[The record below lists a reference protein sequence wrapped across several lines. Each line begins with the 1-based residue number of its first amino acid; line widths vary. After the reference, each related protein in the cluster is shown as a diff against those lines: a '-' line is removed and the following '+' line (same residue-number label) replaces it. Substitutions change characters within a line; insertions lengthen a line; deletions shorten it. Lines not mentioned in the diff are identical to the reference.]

1 MPSSSRTAKIVRYA
15 LIAVIV
21 VALIGLLSWY
31 FFLRAEGGAL
41 RARDEGRGAGMPPPS
56 FGNVI
61 GSTYGNIV
69 ENISSLVGGG
79 EKSDAT
85 AAPARLWQIT
95 KTPIAGMGFVPRG
108 ELAKGST
115 TSSTVRFVE
124 RGTGYVLDADP
135 MSGTL
140 ARLTNTLVPR
150 VYEALVGP
158 NGVVVLRGFDDEAG
172 FVLTNTAQA
181 TSTLASGEPSAL
193 LLSALPQDIRELALS
208 PSGEEILYLIEQSP
222 GFSIVRAAW
231 NGESPRR
238 IASVGISGWHMRW
251 LPDDRVILTQHTGDG
266 MSGYVYELDKGEL
279 APLTPGG
286 SSLTL
291 LPRPDS
297 PAVLYGSISGNS
309 ALAARANADASVVS
323 IPLWTSTDKCV
334 WAPGSGLTAYCAV
347 PKILPSTEDV
357 PARLRGETY
366 SSDTW
371 WKVDVSA
378 GNAES
383 LYDPENDVDID
394 VEDPRIDASGTYI
407 AFTNARD
414 KSLWLLRI
422 AEL

>member
-21 VALIGLLSWY
+21 FALIGLLSWY

-41 RARDEGRGAGMPPPS
+41 RARDEGRGAGIAPPS

-69 ENISSLVGGG
+69 ENISSLVGSG

-85 AAPARLWQIT
+85 AAPPRLWQIT
-95 KTPIAGMGFVPRG
+95 KTPVAGMGFVARG
-108 ELAKGST
+108 EFAKGST
-115 TSSTVRFVE
+115 TPSTVRFVE

-135 MSGTL
+135 VSGTL

-158 NGVVVLRGFDDEAG
+158 NGVVVLRGFDDETG

-208 PSGEEILYLIEQSP
+208 PSGEEVLYLIEQSP

-231 NGESPRR
+231 DGESPRR
-238 IASVGISGWHMRW
+238 IASVGISGWLMRW
-251 LPDDRVILTQHTGDG
+251 LPDGRVILTQNAAPGAP
-266 MSGYVYELDKGEL
+266 SYVYELDEDGNL
-279 APLTPGG
+279 SSLDPGG
-286 SSLTL
+286 STVAV
-291 LPRPDS
+291 LPRADS
-297 PAVLYGSISGNS
+297 SALLYGSLSGNS
-309 ALAARANADASVVS
+309 ALVARVDANTSAATLPIRTP
-323 IPLWTSTDKCV
+323 IDKCV
-334 WAPGSGLTAYCAV
+334 WAPGTELVAYCAV
-347 PKILPSTEDV
+347 PTTLPSSNV
-357 PARLRGETY
+357 SIRFRGEIHTA
-366 SSDTW
+366 DTW

-378 GNAES
+378 GRAEL
-383 LYDPENDVDID
+383 LYDPGGNVGID
-394 VEDPRIDASGTYI
+394 VENPVIDALGNYI
-407 AFTNARD
+407 AFMNARD

-422 AEL
+422 AE

>member
-1 MPSSSRTAKIVRYA
+1 MPSSSRTAKIVRYV

-85 AAPARLWQIT
+85 ATPPRLWQIT
-95 KTPIAGMGFVPRG
+95 KTPVAGMGFVARG
-108 ELAKGST
+108 EFAKGST
-115 TSSTVRFVE
+115 TPSTVRFVE

-135 MSGTL
+135 VSGTL

-181 TSTLASGEPSAL
+181 TSTLASGEPSVL
-193 LLSALPQDIRELALS
+193 LLSALPQDIRNIALS

-231 NGESPRR
+231 DGESPRR
-238 IASVGISGWHMRW
+238 IASVGISGWLMRW
-251 LPDDRVILTQHTGDG
+251 LPDGRVILTQNATEGAP
-266 MSGYVYELDKGEL
+266 SYVYELDEDGSL
-279 APLTPGG
+279 SPLVPGG
-286 SSLTL
+286 SALAL
-291 LPRPDS
+291 LPRADS
-297 PAVLYGSISGNS
+297 SALIYGSASGNS
-309 ALAARANADASVVS
+309 ALVARVDANTSAATLPIRTP
-323 IPLWTSTDKCV
+323 IDKCV
-334 WAPGSGLTAYCAV
+334 WAPGMELVAYCAV
-347 PKILPSTEDV
+347 PTALPSSNVST
-357 PARLRGETY
+357 RFRGEIHTA
-366 SSDTW
+366 DTW

-378 GNAES
+378 GRTEL
-383 LYDPENDVDID
+383 LYNPGGNVGID
-394 VEDPRIDASGTYI
+394 VENPAIDALGNYI
-407 AFTNARD
+407 AFMNARD
-414 KSLWLLRI
+414 KSLWLLRV
-422 AEL
+422 AE